1 MNQQIVNAVISSV
14 LENMDFDDLRADK
27 KQRLKEELYPTN
39 VLNMLEE
46 LSADIVKASHQKGR
60 LSSNYFW
67 FWSSAIKQIK
77 AQIKDTM
84 IVVPSK

>member
-1 MNQQIVNAVISSV
+1 
-14 LENMDFDDLRADK
+14 
-27 KQRLKEELYPTN
+27 
-39 VLNMLEE
+39 MLEE

-60 LSSNYFW
+60 LSRNYFW

>member
-1 MNQQIVNAVISSV
+1 MNQQIVNALISSV
-14 LENMDFDDLRADK
+14 HENMDCDDLRADK
-27 KQRLKEELYPTN
+27 MQRLKEGLYPTN

-46 LSADIVKASHQKGR
+46 LSADIRKASHRKGR
-60 LSSNYFW
+60 LPSNYFW

-77 AQIKDTM
+77 VQIKDTM